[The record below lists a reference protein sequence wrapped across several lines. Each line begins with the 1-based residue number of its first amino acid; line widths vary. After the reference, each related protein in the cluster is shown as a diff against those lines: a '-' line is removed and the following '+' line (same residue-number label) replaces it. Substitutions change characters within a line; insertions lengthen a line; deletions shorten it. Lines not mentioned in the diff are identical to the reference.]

1 MRSFEIILV
10 LILGFILDVLLGDPP
25 YLIHPVVIIGKLIG
39 FLEKAIRELLP
50 KTKAGER
57 LGGGIMTF
65 LVIAI
70 SFILPW
76 FILMVVK
83 NINYLFKIVLEVF
96 WCWQILAIKT
106 MAVEAKGVFEPLE
119 DNDIPRARKQVAR
132 IVGRDTDSLDEV
144 GVIKAAVETVAEST
158 SDGIV
163 APMLFM
169 AIGGIPLGFL
179 YKAVNTMDSMVGY
192 KNERYRFFGTASARM
207 DDLLNFIP
215 ARLTALLMIAGAR
228 VIKLDYG
235 NAYAVWKRDRKK
247 HASPNSG
254 NPESAC
260 AGALGIKL
268 GGDAYYFG
276 ELYHKETLG
285 DDLRRPE
292 KEDILMTVKLMYVT
306 SILCL
311 VVMIIGRLFI

>member
-311 VVMIIGRLFI
+311 VVMIIGRMFI